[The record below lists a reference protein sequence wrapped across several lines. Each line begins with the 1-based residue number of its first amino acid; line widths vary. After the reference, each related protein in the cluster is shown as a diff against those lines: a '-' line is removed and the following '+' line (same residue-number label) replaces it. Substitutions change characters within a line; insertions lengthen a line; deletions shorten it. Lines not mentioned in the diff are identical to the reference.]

1 MATSLGSTFEDDL
14 ADLGDSS
21 GVTKCLGCGKDTEKG
36 NRRELG
42 TKSSS
47 FIIPSLKFVLATRLE
62 SSNLDTLISKSFV
75 CKKCFTA
82 YKSFVSCM
90 AIPYASTYMCACRL
104 KGAINCMRPALS
116 HVVS

>member
-42 TKSSS
+42 TKSSL
-47 FIIPSLKFVLATRLE
+47 FIIPK
-62 SSNLDTLISKSFV
+62 SKV
-75 CKKCFTA
+75 C
-82 YKSFVSCM
+82 SCNK
-90 AIPYASTYMCACRL
+90 ARIIQL
-104 KGAINCMRPALS
+104 GHINKQVIRMQELLYS
-116 HVVS
+116 I